1 VAITT
6 AMIKELREATG
17 AGILDSKK
25 ALEAA
30 SGNFDKAV
38 EFLRE
43 KGLAQAAK
51 KASREANDGTIAAQ
65 INDDG
70 TRAAMIEVNC
80 ETDFVARTD
89 DFSNFVANITQQ
101 VFENEQIA
109 SVEDL
114 LTTKYVADTG
124 KTVAE
129 AVQETISKLGENI
142 VVRRLMQ
149 YKLTGEGIIDN
160 YIHSN
165 RRVGVLVELHTDTP
179 VSDREALRELA
190 HDLTLQIAAANPRFL
205 SINDVPA
212 DVVEEER
219 KIYMAQ
225 VVDDKKSDEIKA
237 RIVEGRLKKFYQEI
251 CLLEQN
257 FVKDDTLSVGKLVQ
271 QAGKRLGTPINISRF
286 TRFEIGGS

>member
-1 VAITT
+1 MAITT
-6 AMIKELREATG
+6 TMIKELREATG

-25 ALEAA
+25 ALEATD
-30 SGNFDKAV
+30 GNFDKAV

-51 KASREANDGTIAAQ
+51 KASREANDGTITAQ

-70 TRAAMIEVNC
+70 TRAAMVEVNC
-80 ETDFVARTD
+80 ETDFVARTE
-89 DFSNFVANITQQ
+89 DFNNFVANVTQQ
-101 VFENEQIA
+101 IFENERIA

-114 LTTKYVADTG
+114 LTTRYVADTG

-142 VVRRLMQ
+142 IVRRLVQ
-149 YKLTGEGIIDN
+149 YNLTGEGIIDS

-165 RRVGVLVELHTDTP
+165 KRVGVLVELHTDRP
-179 VSDREALRELA
+179 ASDREALRKLA

-205 SINDVPA
+205 AVNDVPA
-212 DVVEEER
+212 EVVEEER

-225 VVDDKKSDEIKA
+225 LVDDKKSDEIKG
-237 RIVEGRLKKFYQEI
+237 RIVEGRLKKFYQEN

-271 QAGKRLGTPINISRF
+271 QSGKRLGMPINISRF
-286 TRFEIGGS
+286 TRFEIGGG